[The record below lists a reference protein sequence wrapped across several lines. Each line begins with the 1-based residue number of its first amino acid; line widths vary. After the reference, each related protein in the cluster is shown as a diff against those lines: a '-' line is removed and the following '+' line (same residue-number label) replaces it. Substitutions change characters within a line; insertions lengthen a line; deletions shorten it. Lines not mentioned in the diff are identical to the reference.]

1 MGELLSRADSLQ
13 SMGYP
18 FAMDTAQ
25 RDADRLWA
33 AVVDDMPQ
41 VGCVY
46 DRRKV
51 G

>member
-1 MGELLSRADSLQ
+1 MA
-13 SMGYP
+13 
-18 FAMDTAQ
+18 TAQ
-25 RDADRLWA
+25 RDAARLWA
-33 AVVDDMPQ
+33 AVFDDMPQ